1 MLDTDCLITDDD
13 FNLRTPTNNASIELK
28 KKGITNKMVRKPVSH
43 DKCGLKE
50 LLVCPFCG
58 GVVSEHPNKK
68 YRDSYFVIYH
78 DIDCYMNDGGKPP
91 LNFTL
96 LPKNY
101 RSKQWNRRIYH
112 HF

>member
-1 MLDTDCLITDDD
+1 MYKSDSLSTDDD
-13 FNLRTPTNNASIELK
+13 FNFRTPTNNASIELK
-28 KKGITNKMVRKPVSH
+28 KKEITNKM
-43 DKCGLKE
+43 LKD

-78 DIDCYMNDGGKPP
+78 DINCYMNDGTKSP

-101 RSKQWNRRIYH
+101 RLEQWNRRIYH